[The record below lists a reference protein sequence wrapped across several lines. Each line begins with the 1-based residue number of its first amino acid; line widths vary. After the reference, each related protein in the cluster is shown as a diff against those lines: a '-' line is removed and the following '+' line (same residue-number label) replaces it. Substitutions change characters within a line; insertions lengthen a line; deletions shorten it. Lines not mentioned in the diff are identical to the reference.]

1 MITPRP
7 PLKTHHFGIGRHPE
21 DPAVAATPDYS
32 PQLQFAL
39 SVAHS
44 AGAILRDM
52 FGRVKIWEKG
62 PADLLTEADL
72 ASQHLI
78 ADLIASTFPDHTLL
92 AEEEGAQPDPSKAWR
107 WIVDP
112 LDGTVNFAHGNPL
125 WCVSI
130 GLEHEGELV
139 VGVVHAPLLNTTHA
153 AAKGHGA
160 TMNGH
165 PVRVSSART
174 LSESL
179 ISTGFPSHLPPHKA
193 DHLMALLKRFSIGT
207 HSVRR
212 TGTSAWNLAMV
223 ASGGFDAYYGTDMHP
238 WDSAAG
244 TVLVREAGGTV
255 TGLDGH
261 PFDVY
266 NPGILATN
274 AAIHQEAVATLL
286 LASVEKS

>member
-1 MITPRP
+1 MAPRGL
-7 PLKTHHFGIGRHPE
+7 PLISQAPGRHTE
-21 DPAVAATPDYS
+21 EPAVAATADYS
-32 PQLQFAL
+32 PHLQFAV
-39 SVAHS
+39 SVALS
-44 AGAILRDM
+44 AGALLRDM
-52 FGRVKIWEKG
+52 FGHVKIWEKG

-78 ADLIASTFPDHTLL
+78 ADLIAGTYPNHTLL
-92 AEEEGAQPDPSKAWR
+92 AEEEGAHPDPSKAWR

-153 AAKGHGA
+153 AARGRG
-160 TMNGH
+160 TTLNDH
-165 PVRVSSART
+165 PVRVSSAAT

-193 DHLMALLKRFSIGT
+193 DHLMALLRQFSVGT

-255 TGLDGH
+255 TGLDGQ

-274 AAIHQEAVATLL
+274 TTIHHQAVATLK
-286 LASVEKS
+286 AAWPKK